1 MILEKITGSDA
12 VFDTLPDRN
21 EKITYDLLRLIKD
34 GKPVILMSDMKTCI
48 TAQTNADL
56 PVWIFLKSMPD
67 DRLSAELCSIIS
79 YAVAANPALHVQ
91 SDERFIK
98 AVLDP
103 VGKHYRLHMKM
114 NAYACRK
121 PTAVRLSGNM
131 IPASEKYRSDIKR
144 LLCEMVHDSVG
155 EDPDEAGANGFAD
168 YAISSGNVFLWEDGG
183 KIASMVNVASRTS
196 DTARLNTVV
205 TARDMRGRGYVTM
218 LMSELCGKLLSEG
231 LTPMLYADDMNPSSN
246 RAYKKAGFEFTGTVC
261 EFAFEG

>member
-1 MILEKITGSDA
+1 
-12 VFDTLPDRN
+12 
-21 EKITYDLLRLIKD
+21 
-34 GKPVILMSDMKTCI
+34 
-48 TAQTNADL
+48 
-56 PVWIFLKSMPD
+56 
-67 DRLSAELCSIIS
+67 
-79 YAVAANPALHVQ
+79 
-91 SDERFIK
+91 
-98 AVLDP
+98 
-103 VGKHYRLHMKM
+103 
-114 NAYACRK
+114 
-121 PTAVRLSGNM
+121 
-131 IPASEKYRSDIKR
+131 
-144 LLCEMVHDSVG
+144 MVHDSVG